1 MLFAISQSPEI
12 ASFVQQIVQNPP
24 KLFIYVINVREM
36 HQFLAFKKLEPTNI
50 IHFAWKMK
58 LLTDS
63 QIID

>member
-50 IHFAWKMK
+50 
-58 LLTDS
+58 
-63 QIID
+63 